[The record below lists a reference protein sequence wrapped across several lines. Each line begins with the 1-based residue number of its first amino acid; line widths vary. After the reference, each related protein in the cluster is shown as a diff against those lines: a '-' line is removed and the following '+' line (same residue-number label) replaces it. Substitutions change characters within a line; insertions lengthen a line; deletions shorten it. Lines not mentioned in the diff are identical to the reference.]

1 MNILSALCRPN
12 SAGVIREA
20 YSNYFTG
27 EHGFYCTNSIF
38 ECKQLRCE
46 TYTLRS
52 SRTWCCSRKNYY
64 GNSRENK
71 TERWK
76 LIISILLLEIESSP
90 SYARGCPSYSISPY
104 DEFSAGIDTQKKIV
118 CHFLWLDVISNSTA
132 PCHSE
137 VNSYIA
143 FNEIWD
149 PGNYHSIHWDIAMLG
164 NFIIAAGNILVLG
177 WCRCEYFL

>member
-1 MNILSALCRPN
+1 MPNCDSSTTDMNILSAWCRPN

-27 EHGFYCTNSIF
+27 EHGFYRANSIF

-64 GNSRENK
+64 GNFRENK

-118 CHFLWLDVISNSTA
+118 CHLLFMVGCYIQFHCSLSFR
-132 PCHSE
+132 SE
-137 VNSYIA
+137 LIYS
-143 FNEIWD
+143 
-149 PGNYHSIHWDIAMLG
+149 L
-164 NFIIAAGNILVLG
+164 
-177 WCRCEYFL
+177 